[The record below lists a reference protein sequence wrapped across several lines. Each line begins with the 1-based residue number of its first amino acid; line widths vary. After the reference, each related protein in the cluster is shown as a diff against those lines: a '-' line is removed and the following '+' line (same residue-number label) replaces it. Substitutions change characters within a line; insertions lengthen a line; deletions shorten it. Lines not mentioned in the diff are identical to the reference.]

1 MCYSIRRFLW
11 LISIILG
18 FNVVGLNAQ
27 TIKPKN
33 KRTNQMPKP
42 RVENQE
48 RFDSLKAALD
58 AKRLAKKQLNK
69 SGIKK

>member
-1 MCYSIRRFLW
+1 MW

-27 TIKPKN
+27 TIKPKT
-33 KRTNQMPKP
+33 KSTNQMPKP

-48 RFDSLKAALD
+48 RFDSLKAVLD
-58 AKRLAKKQLNK
+58 TKRMARKQLHE
-69 SGIKK
+69 SVKKK